1 LVNGVI
7 KSDGMTATAT
17 ATATGKLFA
26 DDGTYMKVMRFLDIF
41 QIMESCHA

>member
-1 LVNGVI
+1 LVNGII
-7 KSDGMTATAT
+7 KSDGMTAT

-26 DDGTYMKVMRFLDIF
+26 DDGTYMKVIRFLDIF

>member
-7 KSDGMTATAT
+7 KSDGMTAT

-41 QIMESCHA
+41 QIMEFCHA